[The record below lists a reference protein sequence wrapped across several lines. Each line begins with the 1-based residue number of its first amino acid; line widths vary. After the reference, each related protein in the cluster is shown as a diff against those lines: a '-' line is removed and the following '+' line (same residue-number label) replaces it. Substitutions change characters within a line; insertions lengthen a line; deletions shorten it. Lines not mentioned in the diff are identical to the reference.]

1 MKKSKYLI
9 PALAIG
15 ILFSGGALYAFGG
28 PVWDSETYKSFS
40 TEEQSAIKQAF
51 EIRSTANEEARTVL
65 EKAGVDM
72 DAMHEAMRKG
82 RGAHHEEMEK
92 IMESG
97 DYQAFLKLTEG
108 SPMADDITE
117 AKFNKMVEAH
127 KLMEAG
133 DKEGAR
139 EIMDELGVGG
149 KGFGGPG
156 RHF

>member
-28 PVWDSETYKSFS
+28 PVWNSETYKNFS
-40 TEEQSAIKQAF
+40 TEEQNAIKQAF
-51 EIRSTANEEARTVL
+51 EIRSTANEEARAVL

-72 DAMHEAMRKG
+72 EAMHEAG
-82 RGAHHEEMEK
+82 RGERQARHEEMEK
-92 IMESG
+92 VMESG
-97 DYQAFLKLTEG
+97 DYQAFLKLVEG

-117 AKFNKMVEAH
+117 AKFNKMVQAH
-127 KLMEAG
+127 KLMKAG
-133 DKEGAR
+133 DREGAR

-156 RHF
+156 KHF